1 MRKAINCSATMI
13 SQSFE
18 EVFNVKT
25 IESQQKSAENSWRG
39 KDLSVSVNVAK
50 MFIAITENDNRDIIS
65 SVALDLRASR
75 DVYKTGNVTNFLNIL
90 GWVVD
95 ANGTKMLQSGIDRK
109 VEDTITSSKT
119 SSKGALSV
127 SYEEYPPFDLEFYD
141 SKAIII
147 AAPTFLVVERRFI
160 DSIAGF
166 FEKPASDE
174 LTSEDTRRFCG
185 RHRKRN

>member
-1 MRKAINCSATMI
+1 
-13 SQSFE
+13 
-18 EVFNVKT
+18 
-25 IESQQKSAENSWRG
+25 
-39 KDLSVSVNVAK
+39 
-50 MFIAITENDNRDIIS
+50 
-65 SVALDLRASR
+65 
-75 DVYKTGNVTNFLNIL
+75 
-90 GWVVD
+90 
-95 ANGTKMLQSGIDRK
+95 MLQSGIDRK

-174 LTSEDTRRFCG
+174 LTSEILGDFAEDIANATSNAA
-185 RHRKRN
+185 KRTASGLSSALNQ